1 MKLIPISGQ
10 KGKKLLEF
18 YSPKAWPS
26 NWGEMPEMMC
36 QLILALEA
44 IEHEP
49 VWVFT
54 SHEELLFTDKDDYK
68 TWKVLV
74 RVIEIEGKQS
84 YKITAAQKEPWHH
97 LTGFA
102 DDVDLA
108 VEQII
113 AGLSVSGTGRERDIF
128 LDSN

>member
-18 YSPKAWPS
+18 YSPGKWPS
-26 NWGEMPEMMC
+26 NWGKMPEMMC
-36 QLILALEA
+36 QLIILLES
-44 IEHEP
+44 IEHKP
-49 VWVFT
+49 VWIFT
-54 SHEELLFTDKDDYK
+54 SHAELLFTDKDDWK
-68 TWKVLV
+68 DWKVLV
-74 RVIEIEGKQS
+74 KVIEMDKKQY

-102 DDVDLA
+102 GDAEFAAEL
-108 VEQII
+108 II
-113 AGLSVSGTGRERDIF
+113 TGLSVSGEGRNRNIF